1 MNPKFGGEIITKKGR
16 TYKFD
21 DAHCVVNFIKAGN
34 VKEADIAQTV
44 FINYQQENTFLDAK
58 TAQFVVS
65 EQLKSPMNSN
75 AAAFA
80 SKQAAEQTAKETAG
94 TVKSWNDLYQ
104 YL

>member
-1 MNPKFGGEIITKKGR
+1 
-16 TYKFD
+16 
-21 DAHCVVNFIKAGN
+21 
-34 VKEADIAQTV
+34 
-44 FINYQQENTFLDAK
+44 
-58 TAQFVVS
+58 
-65 EQLKSPMNSN
+65 MNSN